1 MIKQLFILAS
11 CWLSLLACSA
21 TRSLSPSAHT
31 LRLKGSDTMVPLVQ
45 RWAEEFMQRHAG
57 IAVYVEGGGTA
68 TGFDA
73 LIKGEI
79 EICMASRPLRS
90 LEARQLV
97 ERQQNLGVATLVAK
111 DGLSIYL
118 HPDNPVRNLSLAQLR
133 DIYLGKIKYWREVGG
148 SEEAIVVL
156 SRSPNS
162 GTYLYFQE
170 HVLDGQAYGSH
181 AISMPTTAAIVAE
194 IEKNPRALGYGGIAY
209 GQQLVHCKINGIS
222 PTTEAVRKDIYP
234 IARYLYFYT
243 IKKPQ
248 GLTKQFID
256 WVLSR
261 DGQRLVQE
269 AGYIPLFEVP

>member
-1 MIKQLFILAS
+1 MIKQLLMLLA
-11 CWLSLLACSA
+11 CGLSLLACSA
-21 TRSLSPSAHT
+21 TRSAAPPANT
-31 LRLKGSDTMVPLVQ
+31 IRLKGSDTMVPLAQ
-45 RWAEEFMQRHAG
+45 RWAEEFMQRHTG
-57 IAVYVEGGGTA
+57 VAVYAEGGGTA

-79 EICMASRPLRS
+79 DICTASRPLRS

-118 HPDNPVRNLSLAQLR
+118 HPDNPVRNLSMAQVR

-170 HVLDGQAYGSH
+170 HVLEGQAYSSH
-181 AISMPTTAAIVAE
+181 TINMPTTAAIVAE
-194 IEKNPRALGYGGIAY
+194 IERNPRALGYGGIAY
-209 GQQLVHCKINGIS
+209 GQQLVHCRIEGIS
-222 PTTEAVRKDIYP
+222 PTTEAVRKDVYP
-234 IARYLYFYT
+234 IARYLYVYT
-243 IKKPQ
+243 IKKPE
-248 GLTKQFID
+248 GLTKRFID

-261 DGQRLVQE
+261 EGQRLVQE